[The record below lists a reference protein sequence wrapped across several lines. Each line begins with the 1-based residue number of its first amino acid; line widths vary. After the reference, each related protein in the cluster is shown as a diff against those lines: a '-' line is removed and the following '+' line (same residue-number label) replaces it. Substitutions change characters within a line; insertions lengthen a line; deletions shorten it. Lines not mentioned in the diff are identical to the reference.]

1 MSRKGAPIR
10 APFWIM
16 RIRPPCSR
24 TSRRPLPS
32 LGTSIPTGAVRP
44 WTNAERTSAGGP
56 PGSGLPAVRD
66 EPRPQPGSM
75 TRSAGIK
82 RTRERIKEDRTSSS
96 ARCGMAYGLLRR
108 VPAITSGALIR
119 FYRFL
124 DTRLSRTIS
133 ERSQLDVIAASGLSS
148 G

>member
-1 MSRKGAPIR
+1 M
-10 APFWIM
+10 
-16 RIRPPCSR
+16 
-24 TSRRPLPS
+24 
-32 LGTSIPTGAVRP
+32 
-44 WTNAERTSAGGP
+44 WTKAERTSAGGA
-56 PGSGLPAVRD
+56 PGSALPQVGD
-66 EPRPQPGSM
+66 EHRPQLGSM

-82 RTRERIKEDRTSSS
+82 TARERIKEDRISSS
-96 ARCGMAYGLLRR
+96 PRCGMAYGLLRR